1 MTCYLSKDDWHS
13 YYKKSLD
20 RQKLDE
26 MSSHLTQCPEC
37 QNILW
42 QIQETAELLAKGR
55 INFDPPPNLKLN
67 IMKSITR
74 SGYQADSNKEP
85 TQKETASSRHLELR
99 NWGFSM
105 MAAGF
110 LLFAFNLSSLSRNL
124 MTTQVTQLD
133 SGFSKQIIL
142 PLTKMNQLAH
152 TLLIKIDAL
161 TDNQNKSNQ

>member
-26 MSSHLTQCPEC
+26 MSSHLAQCSEC
-37 QNILW
+37 QNALW
-42 QIQETAELLAKGR
+42 QIQETAELLARGK
-55 INFDPPPNLKLN
+55 INFDPPPDLKLN
-67 IMKSITR
+67 IMKTITK

-85 TQKETASSRHLELR
+85 TQKETASSYHIELR

-110 LLFAFNLSSLSRNL
+110 LLFALNLSSLSPNL
-124 MTTQVTQLD
+124 LNTQVAQLD
-133 SGFSKQIIL
+133 SGFNKQIIL
-142 PLTKMNQLAH
+142 PFTKMNQLAH
-152 TLLIKIDAL
+152 TLLIKIDTL

>member
-1 MTCYLSKDDWHS
+1 MTCYLNKDDWHS
-13 YYKKSLD
+13 YYQKSLD
-20 RQKLDE
+20 RQTLDE
-26 MSSHLTQCPEC
+26 MSNHLAQCPEC

-42 QIQETAELLAKGR
+42 QIQETAKLLAKGR
-55 INFDPPPNLKLN
+55 INLNPPPDLKLN
-67 IMKSITR
+67 IMEAINR
-74 SGYQADSNKEP
+74 SRYQAGSNKELP
-85 TQKETASSRHLELR
+85 QKETASSHHFELR

-110 LLFAFNLSSLSRNL
+110 LLFALNLSSLSPNL

-142 PLTKMNQLAH
+142 PFTRMNQLAH

-161 TDNQNKSNQ
+161 TDSQIKRNQ